1 MKSLPDIKVFAFK
14 HFEKLIACA
23 ASGLFAASMIQSI
36 GTMSFNETSE
46 TDISLSTLDFERFM
60 AGANSR
66 DIIYEDVIYPSKA
79 EIKTAGQYN
88 KESVK
93 SNSAETEK
101 VTGSE
106 RASAISVDFS
116 EKNENTY
123 YKISESKK
131 KISSSTKNK
140 KESTLIKRDIKKTSV
155 KSSKEKDKKK
165 AKKHSYEKTGNVV
178 KDRLNSA
185 ELNPKEFL
193 KGKDEKILKKHLNKI
208 IDDDMSN
215 YQKAKACY
223 DYIINNTY
231 YSYGGWGNAIE
242 SVLENGYGTCTE
254 YSYVYMAMMK
264 YLGFDAKTVDGSTA
278 MAAGGYSYHM
288 WVEVKLNGKTYVFD
302 PQVEDDMT
310 NGRINYYRFCKT
322 YSEVSGSYIK

>member
-1 MKSLPDIKVFAFK
+1 MNFLYDVKVLAVK

-23 ASGLFAASMIQSI
+23 AAGLFAASMIQSI

-46 TDISLSTLDFERFM
+46 TDDSLYSMTFTKFM
-60 AGANSR
+60 ADVNSR
-66 DIIYEDVIYPSKA
+66 DIIYEDVVFPSEA
-79 EIKTAGQYN
+79 EIKTIGKYD
-88 KESVK
+88 KENVRI
-93 SNSAETEK
+93 NSAEIEK
-101 VTGSE
+101 TAVSE
-106 RASAISVDFS
+106 RVSAISVNFS
-116 EKNENTY
+116 EKAENTY
-123 YKISESKK
+123 YKNTESKTK
-131 KISSSTKNK
+131 SSNTKNK
-140 KESTLIKRDIKKTSV
+140 KESTLIKHDVKKTNL
-155 KSSKEKDKKK
+155 KSLKEKAKKK
-165 AKKHSYEKTGNVV
+165 ANNRCYKKTGNKV

-185 ELNPKEFL
+185 ELKPKEFL

-208 IDDDMSN
+208 IDDDMTN

-231 YSYGGWGNAIE
+231 YSYGVWGNAIE

-264 YLGFDAKTVDGSTA
+264 YLGFNAKTVDGSTA
-278 MAAGGYSYHM
+278 MAAGGYGYHM

-310 NGRINYYRFCKT
+310 NGKINYYRFCKT